1 MKNTKEGFIISNCN
15 KRSKIRESINY
26 KKYSKPS
33 PTFPQHSPSGT
44 PLLWRGWGEVLLR
57 TSPLAW
63 RLPGLLSKELREL
76 CLRSKTMLIS
86 NLLYGLLR
94 RTKLAGKGF
103 RECMIDDTLWRL
115 ARDTMCHLREITGR
129 YVQTVCIESNVTV
142 RTIMLLHFL

>member
-33 PTFPQHSPSGT
+33 STFPQHSPSGI

-63 RLPGLLSKELREL
+63 RLPGLLSKEL
-76 CLRSKTMLIS
+76 
-86 NLLYGLLR
+86 
-94 RTKLAGKGF
+94 
-103 RECMIDDTLWRL
+103 
-115 ARDTMCHLREITGR
+115 
-129 YVQTVCIESNVTV
+129 
-142 RTIMLLHFL
+142 